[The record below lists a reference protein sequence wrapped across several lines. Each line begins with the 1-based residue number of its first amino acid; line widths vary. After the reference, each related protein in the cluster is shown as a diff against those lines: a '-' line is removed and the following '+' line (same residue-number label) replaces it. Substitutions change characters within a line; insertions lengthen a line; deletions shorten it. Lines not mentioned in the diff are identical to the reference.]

1 MQENLKGYLLSPSKW
16 CPRLGILDVSQNEKV
31 LVVSDL
37 SLSSLTSSSDP
48 RLSSSNTSRLVEAL
62 AEFKGN
68 GHLIVLGNFLDLGSA
83 DPAIGEGGP
92 AKEALRANEQVVD
105 FIANFAKNHNGRVI
119 IVPGLK
125 DRSLTWDEELSNV
138 VSARL
143 GATLCLEL
151 EVRFHSLNRT
161 ERVLVTS
168 GREFDENA
176 KASDPYSPFDTPWA
190 THRLKD
196 VLPKSLREGSSLLW
210 GAERLQDPEDLAG
223 LAASRIVYSKVLKY
237 SFFALIPIAFMV
249 LLRIPLL
256 ATLPGIGRL
265 KSLQSL
271 GRLRIELLFFTA
283 LIDIIV
289 VISIILFLAQRVYS
303 ALSKA
308 SPTTMGTKRDLN
320 IASRIGAQ
328 SVLRKGYKALIAAH
342 NRQPELIKV
351 GSGYFAN
358 PGGTLPILKKRPG
371 RMGLPATYS
380 VISEVSWLELSADDT
395 LKIEL
400 FGFTASTYVPLIN
413 RIVSSQDRTFPNAPS
428 LIASLPGGQ
437 DYAEIDPREL
447 IRFLRPRRIAHISV
461 LALGII
467 DLASALTPPL
477 RSRLRDILE
486 FLPSNVA
493 TFADATTALIGVA
506 LLGLSFGISK
516 GQRLAWTISTSAVAI
531 GVLSNLLKGG
541 DFEEAT
547 ALLILLAFLLQNR
560 AAFDQRGSREKFL
573 TRIIKAISYWILTLL
588 IGTASI
594 WLDGTFQRHTRR
606 ITVSRAIVAAASRM
620 IASPIG
626 ILPHLLNRFIS
637 PTLFTATIGIA
648 IYLVAGLFL
657 PYVAELTS
665 EHYLRT
671 SSGLSEREI
680 VANYSKGTLDY
691 FALRDDKEHFVSH
704 DTLIAYA
711 NYGSTCLISPDPI
724 GPEVGAKQAAKEL
737 ISTLRS
743 RGKSIAVLGASQEW
757 VEFYR
762 SVGLHEYYIGDEA
775 VVDVYALSLEGKA
788 HKGLRQAVNR
798 VRKYG
803 YTSEFRSPSEITPE
817 IKDQILEVM
826 TRSRKGDAERGF
838 SMTLGRVADPVDEE
852 ILITCCNDPKGTLV
866 GFCQW
871 VPAPGIDGYSLD
883 LMRRDIGEHPNG
895 LIDFMIVETIEHL
908 KTRGKTHLSLNF
920 ATMRGVLA
928 GERGDGI
935 TQRVEKMVLKR
946 LSDSMQIESLWKFNS
961 KFDPDWSPRYLIYDK
976 LETLPSVLL
985 AVAKAE
991 SFWEI
996 PVIGR
1001 FLGQDQEKGS
1011 GPARRNADSSSEPKS
1026 NSS

>member
-1 MQENLKGYLLSPSKW
+1 M
-16 CPRLGILDVSQNEKV
+16 SQNEKV
-31 LVVSDL
+31 LVISDL
-37 SLSSLTSSSDP
+37 SLSDTIGSSDP
-48 RLSSSNTSRLVEAL
+48 RLSGSNVAKLVEAL
-62 AEFKGN
+62 EEFKGD
-68 GHLIVLGNFLDLGSA
+68 GHLIILGNLLDLGVSDSSVSEYETA
-83 DPAIGEGGP
+83 RA
-92 AKEALRANEQVVD
+92 ALDHNELVVS
-105 FIANFAKNHNGRVI
+105 FIANFTKNHHGRVVVI
-119 IVPGLK
+119 PGLK
-125 DRSLTWDEELSNV
+125 DRSLAWDEELSTLVIN
-138 VSARL
+138 RL
-143 GATLCLEL
+143 GATFCLEL
-151 EVRFHSLNRT
+151 EVRLHSQNRI
-161 ERVLVTS
+161 ERVLVAS
-168 GREFDENA
+168 GREFDEHA
-176 KASDPYSPFDTPWA
+176 RASDPYSPFDTPWA
-190 THRLKD
+190 THRLTD
-196 VLPKSLREGSSLLW
+196 VLPKALREGPSLLW

-237 SFFALIPIAFMV
+237 SVFALLPIILTV
-249 LLRIPLL
+249 LVRIPLL
-256 ATLPGIGRL
+256 ASLPGIGRL
-265 KSLQSL
+265 NGLRSLSKL
-271 GRLRIELLFFTA
+271 RLELLAITS

-328 SVLRKGYKALIAAH
+328 AVLRRGYKALIVAH
-342 NRQPELIKV
+342 SRQPELTKV

-358 PGGTLPILKKRPG
+358 PGGVQPILKKMPG
-371 RMGLPATYS
+371 RLGLPAAYS
-380 VISEVSWLELSADDT
+380 MVSEVTWLELSTNNT
-395 LKIEL
+395 LKLEL
-400 FGFTASTYVPLIN
+400 FGFTSSTHVPFIN
-413 RIVSSQDRTFPNAPS
+413 RIVASPNENFPRVPS
-428 LIASLPGGQ
+428 LIASLPEGK
-437 DYAEIDPREL
+437 DYDELDPREL

-516 GQRLAWTISTSAVAI
+516 GQRLAWAISTLAVAV
-531 GVLSNLLKGG
+531 GVISNLLKGG
-541 DFEEAT
+541 DYEEAT
-547 ALLILLAFLLQNR
+547 ALLLLLAFLLQNR

-573 TRIIKAISYWILTLL
+573 NRIVKATAYWLLTLI
-588 IGTASI
+588 IGTFSI
-594 WLDGTFQRHTRR
+594 WLDGTFQRHARR
-606 ITVSRAIVAAASRM
+606 ITIDKAVIAAASRM
-620 IASPIG
+620 IASPVEV
-626 ILPHLLNRFIS
+626 LPHLLNRFIS

-657 PYVAELTS
+657 PYVTELTS
-665 EHYLRT
+665 EHRSQS
-671 SSGLSEREI
+671 SSGLTEREI
-680 VANYSKGTLDY
+680 VAAYSRGTLDY

-743 RGKSIAVLGASQEW
+743 RGKSIAVLGASQQW
-757 VEFYR
+757 VDFYR
-762 SVGLHEYYIGDEA
+762 SIGLHEYYIGDEA
-775 VVDVYALSLEGKA
+775 VVDVTSLSLEGKT

-798 VRKYG
+798 IRKYG
-803 YTSEFRSPSEITPE
+803 YTSEFCSPMEITPE
-817 IKDQILEVM
+817 VKDQILEVM

-838 SMTLGRVADPVDEE
+838 SMTLGRVADPVDDD
-852 ILITCCNDPKGTLV
+852 ILITCCKDPNGTLV

-883 LMRRDIGEHPNG
+883 LMRRDTGEHPNG
-895 LIDFMIVETIEHL
+895 LIDFMIVETIEYL
-908 KTRGKTHLSLNF
+908 RARGKTHLSLNF

-976 LETLPSVLL
+976 LENLPSVLL
-985 AVAKAE
+985 SVAKAE

-1001 FLGQDQEKGS
+1001 FLSQDQEKKTTV
-1011 GPARRNADSSSEPKS
+1011 A
-1026 NSS
+1026 